1 MWTRAELKSRAKA
14 GLKNYIWMAVL
25 AGIVSGL
32 VISLG
37 GGLIGLL
44 ALIPIVGWIASPIL
58 ALIFGAAIGTGIC
71 SYYTKSTRTGAD
83 AGMGEIF
90 SGLQGGK
97 MGTIAGVTI
106 FYWLWQL
113 VPIMNIIKRYELY
126 FVYYLTAEFPEKSR
140 KEIFDLSKRMMDG
153 NKMNAFILEL
163 SFIGWTLLGMI
174 TCGIG
179 MLFVTP
185 YINAT
190 AAELYL
196 WLKEERLGIPRE
208 DVHTSPSGQGSV
220 MNQNP
225 SGQISQNN
233 GGAGMIAMETKKGYL
248 TGIQGEFT
256 GANIPIERGEVLKI
270 GRDPAQCNIVIKGAQ
285 TSRLHLIVEFDGN
298 AFRVTDQSSLGT
310 FNLQGGQLP
319 KGQAVLLQSGTYLQL
334 GNGGDVFML
343 ECK

>member
-1 MWTRAELKSRAKA
+1 MWTRADLKSRAKA

-25 AGIVSGL
+25 TGIVSSL
-32 VISLG
+32 VVSFG
-37 GGLIGLL
+37 TGLIGLL
-44 ALIPIVGWIASPIL
+44 ALIPIIGWIAAPIMG
-58 ALIFGAAIGTGIC
+58 LIFGAAIGTGVC
-71 SYYTKSTRTGAD
+71 SYFVKSTRNGAD
-83 AGMGEIF
+83 AGLGEIF
-90 SGLQGGK
+90 SGMQK
-97 MGTIAGVTI
+97 MGTIAGITI

-113 VPIMNIIKRYELY
+113 VPIMCIIKRYELY
-126 FVYYLTAEFPEKSR
+126 MVYYLASEFPEKSR
-140 KEIFDLSKRMMDG
+140 KEIFQMSKRMMDG
-153 NKMNAFILEL
+153 NKMNTFILEL
-163 SFIGWTLLGMI
+163 SFVGWALLGII

-185 YINAT
+185 YIKAT
-190 AAELYL
+190 MAELYL

-208 DVHTSPSGQGSV
+208 DTQAVPSPEGLGDIGNYQAPIA
-220 MNQNP
+220 QNA
-225 SGQISQNN
+225 S
-233 GGAGMIAMETKKGYL
+233 AGMIAMESKKGYL
-248 TGIQGEFT
+248 VGIQGEFT

-270 GRDPAQCNIVIKGAQ
+270 GRDPAQCNVVVKGTQ

-334 GNGGDVFML
+334 GNGGDIFML

>member
-14 GLKNYIWMAVL
+14 GLKNYMWMAVL
-25 AGIVSGL
+25 TGIVGGL
-32 VISLG
+32 VTSLV
-37 GGLIGLL
+37 GGLAGLL
-44 ALIPIVGWIASPIL
+44 ALIPILGWIAAPIL
-58 ALIFGAAIGTGIC
+58 GLFLGAAVGTGIA
-71 SYYTKSTRTGAD
+71 SYFVKSTRNGAD

-90 SGLQGGK
+90 SGFNK
-97 MGTIAGVTI
+97 FGTIAGITI

-113 VPIMNIIKRYELY
+113 VPILNIIKRYELY
-126 FVYYLTAEFPEKSR
+126 MVYYLAGEYPEKSR
-140 KEIFDLSKRMMDG
+140 KEIFEMSKRMMDG
-153 NKMNAFILEL
+153 NKMNTFVLEL
-163 SFIGWTLLGMI
+163 SFFGWILLGII

-185 YINAT
+185 YMRAT

-208 DVHTSPSGQGSV
+208 DVRTVPSAQGSV
-220 MNQNP
+220 MNQKP
-225 SGQISQNN
+225 ADQIGQNN
-233 GGAGMIAMETKKGYL
+233 GGAGMIAMDSKKGYL

-270 GRDPAQCNIVIKGAQ
+270 GRDPAQCNIVVKGAQ
-285 TSRLHLIVEFDGN
+285 TSRLHLIVEFDGS

>member
-14 GLKNYIWMAVL
+14 GLKNYYWMAFLV
-25 AGIVSGL
+25 GIVSGI
-32 VISLG
+32 VISFG

-44 ALIPIVGWIASPIL
+44 GLIPIIGWIACPIIG
-58 ALIFGAAIGTGIC
+58 LIFGAVMGTGVC
-71 SYYTKSTRTGAD
+71 SYFVKSTRNGSD

-90 SGLQGGK
+90 SGMQGGK
-97 MGTIAGVTI
+97 MGTIASVAI

-113 VPIMNIIKRYELY
+113 VPILNIIKRYELY
-126 FVYYLTAEFPEKSR
+126 MVYYLASEFPEKSR
-140 KEIFDLSKRMMDG
+140 KEIFELSKRMMDG
-153 NKMNAFILEL
+153 NKMNTFILEL
-163 SFIGWTLLGMI
+163 SFFGWGLLGLI

-179 MLFVTP
+179 MLFLAP
-185 YINAT
+185 YLNAT
-190 AAELYL
+190 VAELYL

-208 DVHTSPSGQGSV
+208 DVCSSPSQYGTVVNEGGQL
-220 MNQNP
+220 
-225 SGQISQNN
+225 GQSAGN
-233 GGAGMIAMETKKGYL
+233 AGMIGMTVKKGFL

-270 GRDPAQCNIVIKGAQ
+270 GRDPAQCNIVINGAQ
-285 TSRLHLIVEFDGN
+285 TSRLHLIVEFDGT

-319 KGQAVLLQSGTYLQL
+319 KGQAVILQSGTYLQL

>member
-14 GLKNYIWMAVL
+14 GLKNYIWMAIL
-25 AGIVSGL
+25 AGIVSSLVTGL
-32 VISLG
+32 V
-37 GGLIGLL
+37 GGLVGLL
-44 ALIPIVGWIASPIL
+44 GLIPILGWIAAPIIGL
-58 ALIFGAAIGTGIC
+58 VFGAVVGTGVA
-71 SYYTKSTRTGAD
+71 SYYVKSTRSGND
-83 AGMGEIF
+83 AGLGEIF
-90 SGLQGGK
+90 SGFQK
-97 MGTIAGVTI
+97 VGTIAGVTI

-126 FVYYLTAEFPEKSR
+126 MVYYLAAEFPEKSR
-140 KEIFDLSKRMMDG
+140 KEIFQLSKRMMDG

-163 SFIGWTLLGMI
+163 SFFGWVLLGII

-185 YINAT
+185 YIGAT

-208 DVHTSPSGQGSV
+208 DVHSAPSEQGSV
-220 MNQNP
+220 MNQA
-225 SGQISQNN
+225 GQIGENN

-248 TGIQGEFT
+248 IGIQGEFT

-285 TSRLHLIVEFDGN
+285 TSRLHLIVEFDGS

-319 KGQAVLLQSGTYLQL
+319 KDQAVLLQSGTYLQL